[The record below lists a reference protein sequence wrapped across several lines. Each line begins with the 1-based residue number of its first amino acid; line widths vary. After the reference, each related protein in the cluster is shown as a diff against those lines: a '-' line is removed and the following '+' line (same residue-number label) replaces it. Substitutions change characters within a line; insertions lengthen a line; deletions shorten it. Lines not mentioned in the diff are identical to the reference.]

1 MEQAKKT
8 SKTPNSSNNF
18 KTILI
23 ACGGTGGHLFPG
35 VAVAHELKKQG
46 HTAILLLSEKA
57 IDAKAASKYAE
68 FKSLTLP
75 VMAKPKTLSLAM
87 VVFLWKL
94 LVSIIGALKII
105 KKYDIDG
112 VLAMGGFSSLAPVIA
127 GKLKGRGTWVHDSN
141 AIPGKANLLNA
152 KFCQHI
158 FLGFTE
164 ASKYFKLK
172 QGQKIS
178 VVGTPIR
185 PELLEARDQ
194 QQSRL
199 ELGLDVNKFTI
210 LVTGGSQGAASLNTK
225 VLQAASQLEKSG
237 QEIQWVHLTG
247 MNYSQSVTEQVEALG
262 INSNTYKIIDFCED
276 MLSVYA
282 ASDLVISRSGASAMN
297 ELSALAKPCLLVPY
311 PYAADD
317 HQAKNA
323 QVFASKKAAVMCLE
337 ADLSPDKI
345 QVWIEDRQAVPIL
358 IEQEKL
364 SLQQLFISEAEKTMV
379 NYILA

>member
-1 MEQAKKT
+1 MAQNKKA
-8 SKTPNSSNNF
+8 SKTQF

-46 HTAILLLSEKA
+46 HNAILLLSEKA

-94 LVSIIGALKII
+94 LISIIGALKII

-158 FLGFTE
+158 FLGFEE
-164 ASKYFKLK
+164 AGKYFKLK

-185 PELLEARDQ
+185 QELLANKDQ
-194 QQSRL
+194 QQARVD
-199 ELGLDVNKFTI
+199 LGLDADKLTI

-225 VLQAASQLEKSG
+225 VLEAAAQLEKLG
-237 QEIQWVHLTG
+237 QEIQWIHLAG
-247 MNYSQSVTEQVEALG
+247 MNYSQSVAQQVEVLG

-323 QVFASKKAAVMCLE
+323 QIFASKKAAVMCLE
-337 ADLSPDKI
+337 ADLSSKTI
-345 QVWIEDRQAVPIL
+345 QAWIEERQTMPLL